1 MLDGISFDQLRTFIA
16 AAEEG
21 SFSAAGRRLHRAQSV
36 VSQTI
41 ANLEGQFGIALFER
55 AGRYPLLTEAGRQLL
70 VDARAVIFVVD
81 AMKARA
87 RDMAAGVEPELSVA
101 IDVMFPMTVLTKAA
115 ASFSEQ
121 FPATSLRLY
130 VEALGGVAKA
140 VKDGQCRLGVMG
152 TLPLNLPELVSERL
166 LGVKMVFVA
175 APDHPLAQ
183 MAGPLTECALAKH
196 TQLVLT
202 DRTEL
207 SKDREF
213 RVISP
218 RNWRLA
224 DLGAKHAF
232 LLAGLGWGGMP
243 YAMVARDLREGA
255 LREIK
260 LLDSP
265 VTGDVMPMMTTYRA
279 DMPPG
284 PAGRWFV
291 EQLKIFAAQEADGV
305 AATAI
310 TTWQTAGRATS
321 GEGRRRSRLKEPV

>member
-1 MLDGISFDQLRTFIA
+1 MLDGLSFDQLRVFIA
-16 AAEEG
+16 AAEAG
-21 SFSAAGRRLHRAQSV
+21 SFSAAGRRLRRAQSV
-36 VSQTI
+36 ISQTI

-55 AGRYPLLTEAGRQLL
+55 SGRYPVLTEAGRQLL
-70 VDARAVIFVVD
+70 ADARSVTFVVD

-87 RDMAAGVEPELSVA
+87 RDMSAGVEPELSVA

-115 ASFSEQ
+115 AALGER
-121 FPATSLRLY
+121 FPGTSLRLY

-152 TLPLNLPELVSERL
+152 TLPLNIPELVTERL

-175 APDHPLAQ
+175 APFHPLSQ
-183 MAGPLTECALAKH
+183 IAGPLTGCDVAQH

-207 SKDREF
+207 SKGREF
-213 RVISP
+213 RVVSP

-243 YAMVARDLREGA
+243 YAMVERDIMEGS
-255 LREIK
+255 LVELQ

-265 VTGDVMPMMTTYRA
+265 VTGDMMPMLTTYRA

-291 EQLKIFAAQEADGV
+291 EQLKFFAGKEAGNSSL
-305 AATAI
+305 AAF
-310 TTWQTAGRATS
+310 TTWQPADRGLTPET
-321 GEGRRRSRLKEPV
+321 RLEKLAL

>member
-1 MLDGISFDQLRTFIA
+1 MLDGLSFDQLRTFIA

-55 AGRYPLLTEAGRQLL
+55 AGRYPVLTEAGRQLL
-70 VDARAVIFVVD
+70 ADARSVTFVVD

-87 RDMAAGVEPELSVA
+87 LDMAAGVEPELSVA

-115 ASFSEQ
+115 ASLGER
-121 FPATSLRLY
+121 FPGTSLRLY

-152 TLPLNLPELVSERL
+152 TLPLNIPELVTERL

-175 APDHPLAQ
+175 APFHPLSRI
-183 MAGPLTECALAKH
+183 AGPLTGCDVAQH

-202 DRTEL
+202 DRSEL
-207 SKDREF
+207 SKGREF
-213 RVISP
+213 RVVSP

-243 YAMVARDLREGA
+243 YAMVERDLMEGS
-255 LREIK
+255 LQQLQ

-265 VTGDVMPMMTTYRA
+265 VTGDMMPMLTTYRA

-291 EQLKIFAAQEADGV
+291 EQLKFFAGKQAGNSAS
-305 AATAI
+305 AAF
-310 TTWQTAGRATS
+310 TTWQPADRPKAYS
-321 GEGRRRSRLKEPV
+321 